1 MTLRLR
7 GSTSGYAEI
16 NAPAVAGDNSLTLPT
31 TTGTVR
37 VAGGAGVV
45 DGDYTVSTGATIRGS
60 TNAISFDTGVTTPI
74 QVDSNGLTVGTGAT
88 IRGSSN
94 TIRFDTGANPPVQ
107 IDSNGHV
114 GIGTDNPA
122 AKLEVATSV
131 DGEATLAIF
140 KNTSRGGTNETVD
153 IKLGLENTTTSNVIL
168 RAGKE
173 ANHGS
178 GASTDN
184 FFAIHT
190 TENNTSAERLRITS
204 AGISQFAA
212 TGRVAT
218 FTGNG
223 IEINNSLG
231 SNIFIGTQSGAEGKM
246 GTINNSNMA
255 LFANNDYTKRVEL
268 QTDGDFSILD
278 GNLVVASG
286 HGINFSAYATSGN
299 PSSNLLDDYEEG
311 TFTPTIQ
318 GSSNAGTASYTN
330 NQGQYVKVGQLVT
343 VQFYLAWNSGTGAG
357 SLEIHNLPFSP
368 NTIVSSY
375 GGVAL
380 GYWHQVSLAT
390 EFYPQLFLS
399 NTSNFI
405 HCYQAALGGG
415 TASVVPYPTTG
426 GGIIASVTYRTT

>member
-286 HGINFSAYATSGN
+286 HGIDFSATSDG
-299 PSSNLLDDYEEG
+299 SGTDTSELLDDYEEG
-311 TFTPTIQ
+311 TFSPIIA
-318 GSSNAGTASYTN
+318 GSTTTGTATYLYAL
-330 NQGQYVKVGQLVT
+330 GDYVKIGRMVHIRIYISWT
-343 VQFYLAWNSGTGAG
+343 ASTGAG
-357 SLEIHNLPFSP
+357 GLYIRGLPYAISGYQA
-368 NTIVSSY
+368 Y
-375 GGVAL
+375 GGPAVN
-380 GYWHQVSLAT
+380 YWHQMNPGPCNGIGALWGVSNDYVY
-390 EFYPQLFLS
+390 FYS
-399 NTSNFI
+399 NSVS
-405 HCYQAALGGG
+405 GGNA
-415 TASVVPYPTTG
+415 ASVPVEAAGSIIVG
-426 GGIIASVTYRTT
+426 GSYYI